1 MQDKSFYAESR
12 KETIIFHPR
21 NNLFSFYK
29 YFKKKENNGEKTE
42 KNS

>member
-1 MQDKSFYAESR
+1 MRTRVSMLKAE
-12 KETIIFHPR
+12 KKPIIFHPR